1 VKPHFE
7 NSNGSLRGIG
17 RGIVE
22 RLGRGGA
29 SVVVNYAGSEQEA
42 KEVVEAIAENLWIVS
57 SYLGNCP

>member
-7 NSNGSLRGIG
+7 NSNGSSQGIG
-17 RGIVE
+17 CGIAE
-22 RLGRGGA
+22 RLGRDGA

-42 KEVVEAIAENLWIVS
+42 KEVDKAIAENLWIVS